1 MNYTW
6 KELFNFFKDLFNAIK
21 SKLKMKYLLKG
32 ALFYFICFLLMTIP
46 TLIGIVLL
54 LVLNNGVGSALFMIS
69 LIINVFYAIYLE
81 EIINDIYKKYLF

>member
-6 KELFNFFKDLFNAIK
+6 KELFNFLKDLFNAVK
-21 SKLKMKYLLKG
+21 FKFKMKCFLKG

-46 TLIGIVLL
+46 TVIGVILL
-54 LVLNNGVGSALFMIS
+54 LILNNGVGSALFMIS
-69 LIINVFYAIYLE
+69 LITNVFYAIYLE